1 MSTVKLYT
9 SEQQGAPELRGNASL
24 IAMLDAVLVNGY
36 GEVSV
41 SGITRTSATATV
53 TTATAHG
60 FLTGDIALIAGA
72 TQTEYNGEFVI
83 TRVSDTQYTYAVTG
97 SPATPATGTITSRRA
112 PAGFAKPYAATNRGV
127 YRSDDTAGLRHFYS
141 FWDDGTTAGGF
152 REGRVRGFVS
162 MSDINTGTDPFPST
176 AQRTDGKFIPKSS
189 TADAVVRPW
198 QLITNGRTVYLKL
211 SPGGSSVGS
220 GLVGFGDTIPTRAGD
235 TFSSF
240 VAGYWSANMTGH
252 GSNTISALL
261 VNVALS
267 TAGSTPPL
275 YFPRSFTGVGSPT
288 PASVLA
294 NTGSGDVLGSLRTPY
309 PHTPDNGFYMMPL
322 LAAHNSIIRARLP
335 GLYESYHGPCFAD
348 RTTLSNVQGL
358 LGRTFMMGQFQQG
371 SSSQALLFD
380 LTGPW
385 D

>member
-24 IAMLDAVLVNGY
+24 ITMLDAVLVNGY

-72 TQTEYNGEFVI
+72 TQTQYNGEFVI
-83 TRVSDTQYTYAVTG
+83 TWVSGTQYTYAVTG

-127 YRSDDTAGLRHFYS
+127 YRSNDTAGLRHFYS
-141 FWDDGTTAGGF
+141 FWDDGTTPGSF

-176 AQRTDGKFIPKSS
+176 AQRTDGKFIPKSF

-211 SPGGSSVGS
+211 LPGGSSLLS

-240 VAGYWSANMTGH
+240 VAGYWESNMTAH
-252 GSNTISALL
+252 GVANSALL
-261 VNVALS
+261 VNVVLA
-267 TAGSTPPL
+267 TAGSVPSL
-275 YFPRSFTGVGSPT
+275 YFPRSFTGVGSST
-288 PASVLA
+288 PASVLS
-294 NTGSGDVLGSLRTPY
+294 NTGNLLGVLRTAY
-309 PHTPDNGFYMMPL
+309 PHTPDNGFYMLPL
-322 LAAHNSIIRARLP
+322 LAAHNVIIRARLP
-335 GLYESYHGPCFAD
+335 GLYESYHGACFAD

-371 SSSQALLFD
+371 NGSPTLLFD